1 MYFVFDKKQFTQEDT
16 LQKIKDIKYVLDNY
30 SKNLQ
35 LIGFMLNNRKTHNP
49 LIFADSVTPTY
60 RIMYNLNRLQFTTNN
75 VSEFTE
81 NKIHKVIVNCKKV
94 YDLKVKNLKEQL
106 ITKNILAINDN
117 DFTDDSSVLKNIR
130 KSDNNTLE
138 LFFTVIDKSMTQ
150 DKIDFMAKTE
160 EESGNTGNI
169 FISINMIKKMDIKY
183 IYTEPDKYI
192 IRTTLPVINFTELKE
207 ILESYDNP
215 STVVTEI

>member
-1 MYFVFDKKQFTQEDT
+1 
-16 LQKIKDIKYVLDNY
+16 
-30 SKNLQ
+30 
-35 LIGFMLNNRKTHNP
+35 
-49 LIFADSVTPTY
+49 
-60 RIMYNLNRLQFTTNN
+60 
-75 VSEFTE
+75 
-81 NKIHKVIVNCKKV
+81 
-94 YDLKVKNLKEQL
+94 VKNLKEQL

-130 KSDNNTLE
+130 KSDNNNLE

>member
-1 MYFVFDKKQFTQEDT
+1 
-16 LQKIKDIKYVLDNY
+16 
-30 SKNLQ
+30 
-35 LIGFMLNNRKTHNP
+35 
-49 LIFADSVTPTY
+49 
-60 RIMYNLNRLQFTTNN
+60 
-75 VSEFTE
+75 
-81 NKIHKVIVNCKKV
+81 VIVNCKKV